1 MARRIMF
8 QKLAKPELG
17 NAGGHLRLTMK
28 AINLGGFFGPGI
40 FYMVVLGF
48 VAGTQPVQ
56 AAVPPPPPAAA
67 ISTNIPVM
75 DKGYGVI
82 GRDDG
87 LSVQI
92 GSNCC
97 YFFGDTVLTQANSLG
112 SHWVVNTMYHT
123 TNTNGDTGVSGG
135 YNWISNG
142 VPPLQFIPYTID
154 EVNWNRTNA
163 NKYVYGIWPY
173 GQFYSP
179 TDGKQYIT
187 IGKVI
192 ESANMPGIGT
202 GLAVCPADPV
212 TTNATRVLS
221 RPGNPQPYLLWDQS
235 AGEWGDMAVTMSN
248 YVYFYW
254 VNGTNFGSVY
264 VARASLLGGPD
275 FLTQSN
281 WQYWNGSTWI
291 TNNPS
296 SAAVILNGA
305 GVGTI
310 DWNAFL
316 TNANGGRG
324 CYLFTYM
331 AWVDNKI
338 YTRASSDLVHWSAP
352 TLQYTV
358 PVSWPAG
365 YFPYFGRA
373 AKCLEQNGGQVIY
386 ISWSLPDTNISQIE
400 NIPMIK
406 ARFPAVNP
414 TFSGLAASQSI
425 GSGTPNIQLSG
436 TLSAN
441 GAYPASGESIA
452 VTINGNTQTT
462 TITDGLG
469 DFSLNYNSGTLPPG
483 STPYPITYAYGGNAW
498 LNPASDAGTSLT
510 VIAPPVIQSAMLL
523 GGEFTF
529 TWSTLSNQTYQIQST
544 ASLSPAGWMDVGGP
558 IIASNAVAVYSQ
570 AVGTNLQQFFRVEM
584 WP

>member
-1 MARRIMF
+1 
-8 QKLAKPELG
+8 
-17 NAGGHLRLTMK
+17 MK
-28 AINLGGFFGPGI
+28 AINPGKSSRSCI
-40 FYMVVLGF
+40 FLAFVVF
-48 VAGTQPVQ
+48 
-56 AAVPPPPPAAA
+56 AVGIRPAPADIPPPPPAATIA
-67 ISTNIPVM
+67 TDIPVM

-82 GRDDG
+82 ARDDG
-87 LSVQI
+87 LSILI

-97 YFFGDTVLTQANSLG
+97 YFFGDTVLTQANALG

-123 TNTNGDTGVSGG
+123 TNTNGDAGVSGG

-163 NKYVYGIWPY
+163 SQYVYGIWPY

-192 ESANMPGIGT
+192 ESPNLPGIGT
-202 GLAVCPADPV
+202 GLAVCPTDPV
-212 TTNATRVLS
+212 TTNATRIES
-221 RPGNPQPYLLWDQS
+221 RPGNLQPYLLWDES
-235 AGEWGDMAVTMSN
+235 AGEWGDMATTMSN

-254 VNGTNFGSVY
+254 VNGTNYGSVY

-281 WQYWNGSTWI
+281 WQYWNGAAWV
-291 TNNPS
+291 TNSPS
-296 SAAVILNGA
+296 SAASILNGA
-305 GVGTI
+305 GIGTI

-358 PVSWPAG
+358 PVTWPGG

-373 AKCLEQNGGQVIY
+373 AKCLEQNNGQTIF
-386 ISWSLPDTNISQIE
+386 ISWSLPDTNIAQIE
-400 NIPMIK
+400 NIPMVRAK
-406 ARFPAVNP
+406 FPAVNP
-414 TFSGLAASQSI
+414 AFSDLTASQSI
-425 GSGTPNIQLSG
+425 SYGTANVNLGG
-436 TLSAN
+436 TVSAN
-441 GAYPASGESIA
+441 GAYPASGETIT
-452 VTINGNTQTT
+452 VTINGNAQITT
-462 TITDGLG
+462 VNDDAG
-469 DFSLNYNSGTLPPG
+469 DFSLNYNSATLPAEAA
-483 STPYPITYAYGGNAW
+483 PYAITYAYAGDAW
-498 LNPASDAGTSLT
+498 LSPTTDANTTLT
-510 VIAPPVIQSAMLL
+510 VYVPPVIQSAMLL
-523 GGEFTF
+523 GSEFTF
-529 TWSTLSNQTYQIQST
+529 TWSTVTNKTYQVQAT
-544 ASLSPAGWMDVGGP
+544 ASLTPPDWIYVSDPVL
-558 IIASNAVAVYSQ
+558 ASNTTATYSQ
-570 AVGTNLQQFFRVEM
+570 AVGTNLQQYYRVVQ